1 MSNTCISKSIK
12 VKLLDLSE
20 LHRQVKN
27 IFKDH
32 GISVGDIIEFSD
44 GYYEDEI
51 DGMAWKRVT
60 LTDANTNETHIY
72 HADNIVGI
80 FAFCTSYCVK
90 ESSKDVYSSYSL
102 I

>member
-20 LHRQVKN
+20 LHRQIKN
-27 IFKDH
+27 VFKDH
-32 GISVGDIIEFSD
+32 GIRVGDIIEFSD
-44 GYYEDEI
+44 GYYEDDI
-51 DGMAWKRVT
+51 DAMAWKRVT
-60 LTDANTNETHIY
+60 LTDANTNEVYSY

-80 FAFCTSYCVK
+80 FAFCTSYCIK
-90 ESSKDVYSSYSL
+90 ESSKNTYSSYSL

>member
-1 MSNTCISKSIK
+1 MSKSCITKSIK

-32 GISVGDIIEFSD
+32 GINVGGIIEFSD

-60 LTDANTNETHIY
+60 LTDSNTNEKHSY
-72 HADNIVGI
+72 HAADIVGI
-80 FAFCTSYCVK
+80 FAFCTSYCIK
-90 ESSKDVYSSYSL
+90 ESNHNVYSSYSL